1 MTRPSFA
8 DLFNSKPIKKEETLD
23 RDRVDRADLDQLDHD
38 QDQRSTKTLN
48 DLATESLSHSSLDTQ
63 ELSYSVARS
72 LNNLDTEKLGHSS
85 SQPLSNQVK
94 NQIKGY
100 FLPNWIQDE
109 LLPTLELAEQAT
121 LLRIVRLTF
130 GFNRQIT
137 DSVGLSKLAEK
148 CNLSQSGIKKALKS
162 LENRRLIK
170 IHSDLSRN
178 AKGGNKYEL
187 LFDSYGTKKLSHSVA
202 KSPSSYKKDLDLDL
216 KITDPH
222 QSETMK
228 IYQDLTGNI
237 WTKSDSTNY
246 VKIKHLSVEQ
256 ISVLIRDTLTKAH
269 QKPNSLAYFI
279 KAHQNPTTI
288 NPTQRSANKQKLNAI
303 VKTLQELN
311 VGRSY
316 KIADLLE
323 DTKRV
328 CVRDGLPFDNELF
341 NEILEKKQI

>member
-8 DLFNSKPIKKEETLD
+8 DLFNSKPIKKEET
-23 RDRVDRADLDQLDHD
+23 VNLDQLDLGQLD
-38 QDQRSTKTLN
+38 QDQGQQATKPLSN
-48 DLATESLSHSSLDTQ
+48 LDTEKLSYSSLDTQ
-63 ELSYSVARS
+63 ELSLSVAKLPNS
-72 LNNLDTEKLGHSS
+72 LDTEKLSHSNTK
-85 SQPLSNQVK
+85 PLSNQV
-94 NQIKGY
+94 KGY

-109 LLPTLELAEQAT
+109 LLPTLELAEQAA

-130 GFNRQIT
+130 GFNKQIT

-162 LENRRLIK
+162 LENRGLIK

-178 AKGGNKYEL
+178 AKGGNKYEIL
-187 LFDSYGTKKLSHSVA
+187 IDSYGTKKLSHSVA

-228 IYQDLTGNI
+228 IYQNLTGNT

-246 VKIKHLSVEQ
+246 TKIKHLSIEQ
-256 ISVLIRDTLTKAH
+256 IDSLIRNTLTKAQ

-279 KAHQNPTTI
+279 KAHQTPTTT
-288 NPTQRSANKQKLNAI
+288 NPNQHNAI
-303 VKTLQELN
+303 KHKLTAIIQNLQELN
-311 VGRSY
+311 IGRNY

-328 CVRDGLPFDNELF
+328 CIRDRVPFDNDLF
-341 NEILEKKQI
+341 NDALEKKKI